1 MNEIAAALI
10 FGGNSKEAKAAA
22 AAANAAAASANE
34 AATAAN
40 EAATAAN
47 EAVSVIYHDKNF
59 FLSVNEDNSLTLN
72 YDPDAVGE

>member
-1 MNEIAAALI
+1 MRQMNEIAAALI

-22 AAANAAAASANE
+22 AAANTAAAS
-34 AATAAN
+34 AN

-59 FLSVNEDNSLTLN
+59 FLSVNDDYSLTLN

>member
-22 AAANAAAASANE
+22 AAANAAAAS
-34 AATAAN
+34 AN

>member
-10 FGGNSKEAKAAA
+10 FGGNSTKATAAA
-22 AAANAAAASANE
+22 AAANAAAAS
-34 AATAAN
+34 AN

-59 FLSVNEDNSLTLN
+59 FLSVNDDNSLTLN
-72 YDPDAVGE
+72 YDPDTVGE

>member
-1 MNEIAAALI
+1 MRQMNEIAAALI

-40 EAATAAN
+40 EA
-47 EAVSVIYHDKNF
+47 VSVIYHDKNF
-59 FLSVNEDNSLTLN
+59 FLSVNDDNSLTLN
-72 YDPDAVGE
+72 YDPDVVGE

>member
-1 MNEIAAALI
+1 MRQMNEIAAALI

-40 EAATAAN
+40 N
-47 EAVSVIYHDKNF
+47 AVSVIYHDKNF

-72 YDPDAVGE
+72 YDPEAVGEQEE